1 MNKKKEWHSIQVN
14 TAAFAEIIKAKN
26 IELMKGNF
34 TKTNETASRLIL
46 AGVEKQQ
53 PAI

>member
-1 MNKKKEWHSIQVN
+1 MGNKKEWHTIQVN

-26 IELMKGNF
+26 TELMKGNF

-46 AGVEKQQ
+46 AGAAK
-53 PAI
+53 